1 MGENKHNK
9 VIDAFAKKYVKENPT
24 ESTSVDF
31 TSKLMKSIAQLAPV
45 NSTLVY
51 RPLISK
57 KGWFFV
63 ALSII
68 TVVLVP
74 FNTNTNKEEIVTLP
88 KLDFYF
94 LNKLSYSS
102 AIENLAVSN
111 TTFII
116 TVIFGLFLLVQI
128 LFIKGFFEKKLH

>member
-1 MGENKHNK
+1 MGENKHIK
-9 VIDAFAKKYVKENPT
+9 EIDAFAKKYVKEIPT
-24 ESTSVDF
+24 ETPSVDF

-45 NSTLVY
+45 KSTLVY
-51 RPLISK
+51 KPLISK

-88 KLDFYF
+88 KLDFSF
-94 LNKLSYSS
+94 LTKLSFSS
-102 AIENLAVSN
+102 AFENLAVSN
-111 TTFII
+111 TIFII